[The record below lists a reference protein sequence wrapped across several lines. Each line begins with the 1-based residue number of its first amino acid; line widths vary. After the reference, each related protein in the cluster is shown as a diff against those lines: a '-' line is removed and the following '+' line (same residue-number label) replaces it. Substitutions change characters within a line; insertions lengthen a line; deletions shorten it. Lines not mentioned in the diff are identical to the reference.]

1 VAQPFAFFAKGG
13 AVQPSQQRCGTPSY
27 PGFMPWGLKRYQ
39 QNRQLHF
46 ITFSCYHRAP
56 LLGTEQARHT
66 FARALERVRVWYG
79 FYVVGY
85 VVMPEACAS
94 ADVTGGDGAVE
105 IESQWTAR
113 ERLGFYSTDGR
124 TGSG

>member
-1 VAQPFAFFAKGG
+1 
-13 AVQPSQQRCGTPSY
+13 
-27 PGFMPWGLKRYQ
+27 MPWGLKRYQ

-85 VVMPEACAS
+85 VVMPEHVHLLMSRAEMGRWRSNRSGRHGNDLDSTRPMVGPAP
-94 ADVTGGDGAVE
+94 ARNPGLRKE
-105 IESQWTAR
+105 R
-113 ERLGFYSTDGR
+113 ERPGHPLYS
-124 TGSG
+124 S